1 MKNIIAYYYQ
11 VIPDTVYNKN
21 KNYFF
26 QYGHFDYAFVKCYF
40 DEPQIQKEYELSLY
54 LKDHRFYN
62 HTLVKN
68 KDQRL
73 ITLVQNEPYVLL
85 KSQIGLNSSLKLKDI
100 LFFSN
105 TVVPQN
111 QFSILKRD
119 YWDKLWAN
127 KIDYFEYQVNQLG
140 KKYPLITESFS
151 YFVGLVENGIAM
163 YHDFYLKNQKL
174 VISHRRIRND
184 STLYE
189 LYNPLNFI
197 LDYQVRD
204 VAEFFKTK
212 FMVKDDIFSD
222 IVEYINNANL
232 TSYEMVMFFIRM
244 FYPSF
249 YFDLYEEIMD
259 QQKNE
264 EEILQVIDKIPS
276 YELLLKRLYFYFRQF
291 TKMPDIS
298 WLTEL

>member
-11 VIPDTVYNKN
+11 IIPDTIYNKN

-40 DEPQIQKEYELSLY
+40 DEQQIQKKYELSMY
-54 LKDHRFYN
+54 LKEHRFYN

-68 KDQRL
+68 KVQRL
-73 ITLVQNEPYVLL
+73 ITMVQNEPYVLL
-85 KSQIGLNSSLKLKDI
+85 KAQIGLDSPLKLKDI

-105 TVVPQN
+105 TSVYQN
-111 QFSILKRD
+111 QFNLLKRD
-119 YWDKLWAN
+119 YWDTLWAN

-140 KKYPLITESFS
+140 RKYPIITESFS

-174 VISHRRIRND
+174 VISHSRIKND

-204 VAEFFKTK
+204 VAEFFKAK
-212 FMVKDDIFSD
+212 FMIKDDIFPD
-222 IVEYINNANL
+222 IVEYVNKANL
-232 TSYEMVMFFIRM
+232 TKYEMVMFFIRM

-264 EEILQVIDKIPS
+264 EEILQVIDKVPS
-276 YELLLKRLYFYFRQF
+276 YEFLLKRLYFYFRQF
-291 TKMPDIS
+291 TKMPDVD